1 MTAKWKQKNR
11 IQKTSFLKKTSEITK
26 EFQFPKNRDVSSPI
40 PTRSPLMQWTIPK
53 ISKELP
59 QKADKSTPP
68 NILKSIAYE
77 TIERYPQSSIK
88 AYTDGSAEE
97 ATKNGGYGSYICIP
111 QSESPVSIYGPCGR
125 YCNNYEAEVIAIK
138 KTVEKIEQ
146 GFKDGSMTPTMLVI
160 LTDSQSAL
168 EAIENH
174 EHETSK
180 LLELLLETCHNII
193 QNYGIELIMQWIPGH
208 CGILGNEKAD
218 ALAKLGSK
226 MPQPDEKVT
235 YRTAK
240 TLAKKHSRN
249 SWNNKWIQNDTG
261 RELYKYQPAPNPR
274 DAINQL
280 DRKHQCNI
288 FRMRTGHSALNA
300 HRNRLNPLVPPN
312 CRHCQHPLE
321 TVEHHLLHCGQ
332 LAELRSDLLP
342 ANPTISNCL
351 FGSRENLIK
360 TSFYYS
366 QALRV

>member
-1 MTAKWKQKNR
+1 MFSLQQKN
-11 IQKTSFLKKTSEITK
+11 TA
-26 EFQFPKNRDVSSPI
+26 NRSI
-40 PTRSPLMQWTIPK
+40 PGYPG
-53 ISKELP
+53 LP
-59 QKADKSTPP
+59 GKMCS
-68 NILKSIAYE
+68 
-77 TIERYPQSSIK
+77 
-88 AYTDGSAEE
+88 G
-97 ATKNGGYGSYICIP
+97 NGNPGKYASGTYQNPICIP
-111 QSESPVSIYGPCGR
+111 QRESPVSIYGPCGR

-193 QNYGIELIMQWIPGH
+193 QNYGIELIMQWIPGN

-249 SWNNKWIQNDTG
+249 S
-261 RELYKYQPAPNPR
+261 
-274 DAINQL
+274 
-280 DRKHQCNI
+280 
-288 FRMRTGHSALNA
+288 
-300 HRNRLNPLVPPN
+300 
-312 CRHCQHPLE
+312 
-321 TVEHHLLHCGQ
+321 
-332 LAELRSDLLP
+332 
-342 ANPTISNCL
+342 
-351 FGSRENLIK
+351 
-360 TSFYYS
+360 
-366 QALRV
+366 

>member
-1 MTAKWKQKNR
+1 
-11 IQKTSFLKKTSEITK
+11 
-26 EFQFPKNRDVSSPI
+26 
-40 PTRSPLMQWTIPK
+40 
-53 ISKELP
+53 
-59 QKADKSTPP
+59 
-68 NILKSIAYE
+68 
-77 TIERYPQSSIK
+77 
-88 AYTDGSAEE
+88 
-97 ATKNGGYGSYICIP
+97 
-111 QSESPVSIYGPCGR
+111 
-125 YCNNYEAEVIAIK
+125 
-138 KTVEKIEQ
+138 
-146 GFKDGSMTPTMLVI
+146 
-160 LTDSQSAL
+160 
-168 EAIENH
+168 
-174 EHETSK
+174 
-180 LLELLLETCHNII
+180 
-193 QNYGIELIMQWIPGH
+193 
-208 CGILGNEKAD
+208 
-218 ALAKLGSK
+218 

-235 YRTAK
+235 FRTAK

-288 FRMRTGHSALNA
+288 LRMRTGHSALNA